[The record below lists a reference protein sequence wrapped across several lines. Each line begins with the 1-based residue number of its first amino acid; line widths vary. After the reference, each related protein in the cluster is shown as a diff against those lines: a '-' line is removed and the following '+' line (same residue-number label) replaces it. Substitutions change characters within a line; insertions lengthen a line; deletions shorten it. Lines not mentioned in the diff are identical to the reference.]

1 MFIIVVEIMVSNT
14 YGYFS
19 APFQQV
25 SRRFRIFFRVFSLS
39 SLQSMATMAAS
50 QQEREDIEGRGWQTL
65 FFLDENYIFDIYQ
78 SLKVSLF

>member
-50 QQEREDIEGRGWQTL
+50 QQEREDIEGRG
-65 FFLDENYIFDIYQ
+65 
-78 SLKVSLF
+78 

>member
-1 MFIIVVEIMVSNT
+1 MAT
-14 YGYFS
+14 YDYFS

-50 QQEREDIEGRGWQTL
+50 QQEREDIEGRGWKIL
-65 FFLDENYIFDIYQ
+65 F
-78 SLKVSLF
+78 SLEEHSFF